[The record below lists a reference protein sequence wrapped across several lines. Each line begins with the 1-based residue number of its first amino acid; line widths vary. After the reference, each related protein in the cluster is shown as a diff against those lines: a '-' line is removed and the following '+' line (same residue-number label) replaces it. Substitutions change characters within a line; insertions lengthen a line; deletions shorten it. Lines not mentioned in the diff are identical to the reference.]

1 MNDLPEPTRLQ
12 MLVAE
17 INNRGTS
24 DYHGAYKQVPFRIQ
38 PLLYAKLTAVVG
50 LIEAN
55 QKTSRNKVLND
66 LLEVALDQV
75 YASLS
80 PEMQKAFDDLFSLSV
95 TGALEYVE
103 CGDLSDD

>member
-38 PLLYAKLTAVVG
+38 PHLYAKLTAVVA
-50 LIEAN
+50 LIESN

-66 LLEVALDQV
+66 LLEIALDQV
-75 YASLS
+75 YNSLS
-80 PEMQKAFDDLFSLSV
+80 PDLQNGFDQLYANAFS
-95 TGALEYVE
+95 GALQYIES
-103 CGDLSDD
+103 GDLSDD